1 MMSII
6 SNSWILLIAIWTG
19 DVPAATQFYM
29 HVVMRTQAECMQAVQ
44 RITTT
49 VDIFAD
55 LNPDLHIKVMCR
67 EDMPMQIYKET

>member
-1 MMSII
+1 
-6 SNSWILLIAIWTG
+6 
-19 DVPAATQFYM
+19 
-29 HVVMRTQAECMQAVQ
+29 MQAVQ

-67 EDMPMQIYKET
+67 EDIPMQIYKET